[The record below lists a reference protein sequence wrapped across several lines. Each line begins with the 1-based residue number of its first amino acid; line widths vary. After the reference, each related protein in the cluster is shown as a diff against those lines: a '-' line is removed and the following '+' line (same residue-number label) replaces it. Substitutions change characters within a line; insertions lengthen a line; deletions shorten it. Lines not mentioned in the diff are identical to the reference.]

1 MIVNILLIFSCY
13 EIVQTLS
20 PAPRCP
26 HKARGSQSTP
36 SPARVTNTPGTPE
49 YQVSGEMER
58 QATVFCL
65 WRKVL
70 MAVIS
75 RVSLDNT
82 GVSMLL
88 CIKLFFGRL
97 ESLTHK
103 KISSTSPIPSPKS
116 GPSLKSHIQSRKWT
130 GVDIIILGGPHPPPS
145 HIKRKLSPLSA
156 RIKSHLS
163 QRLDP
168 IDSKSS

>member
-58 QATVFCL
+58 QATVFL
-65 WRKVL
+65 
-70 MAVIS
+70 
-75 RVSLDNT
+75 SLEESFNGSHLPRLARQYGSEYAIMYQT
-82 GVSMLL
+82 
-88 CIKLFFGRL
+88 FFGRL

-103 KISSTSPIPSPKS
+103 KLSSTSPIPSPKS

-145 HIKRKLSPLSA
+145 HIKRQLSA
-156 RIKSHLS
+156 RI
-163 QRLDP
+163 
-168 IDSKSS
+168 I